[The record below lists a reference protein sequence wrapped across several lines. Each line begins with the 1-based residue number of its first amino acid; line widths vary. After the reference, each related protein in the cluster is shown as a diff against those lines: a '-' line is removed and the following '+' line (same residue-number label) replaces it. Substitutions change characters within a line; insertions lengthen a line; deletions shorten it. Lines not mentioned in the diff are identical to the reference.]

1 MMPPNRKMKKPP
13 RVGEWL
19 FSRMTAYADHYASL
33 GDLEEDYRKMLEAHG
48 RFKARFWYWTQ
59 VCIAI
64 PKYITHGLYWRITM
78 LQNYLKVALRNIQKH
93 KSYSIINILGLA
105 LGMACCI
112 LIFLWVQDELSF
124 DTFHQNKND
133 IYRVVGDWERN
144 NWKGF
149 EGTPSPLAPAIIEE
163 IPEIVKAVRVA
174 EHSRKVFKYGDKVF
188 YEERGIIA
196 DPALFEIFTFPF
208 LKGHP
213 TFTQPQDMVISESMA
228 QKYFGS
234 EVPIGKHV
242 EIDGRLATITGV
254 FEDCPQ
260 NSHLQFDFVS
270 SFEFIDDLSGY
281 GTGWGSFN
289 FVTYVLLQKERDI
302 KSLGEKITAL
312 ALRKECP
319 QVSRGVHFRLQ
330 ELSRV
335 HLDARDYQRT
345 AHVWG
350 SSSQVYLFSLIA
362 VLVLLIACVNF
373 MNLST
378 ARSSIRAREVGM
390 RKTVGACRHQIIKQ
404 FFGESILLSVIAGLF
419 ALVMVILLLP
429 KFNDLSGK
437 RLSVEFSNVG
447 IILGYVVIVLMT
459 GVVAGSYPAFF
470 LSSFRPIVVLK
481 EAVQSGRRGAAFRRV
496 LVVFQFTLSILLII
510 GTTII
515 YRQLHFIRHKELGFD
530 KDNIV
535 FIPIKENL
543 GDKYETV
550 KAELLRN
557 PDILSVSASWNYLTS
572 TWRNSGW
579 RWEGRDPDRQEHVD
593 IILCGVDFDF
603 FETLDLQMVE
613 GRSFSG
619 RYADDGNMLSVIFN
633 QSAIREMGLENPVGK
648 WFILDDDKPA
658 NIIGVVKDVH
668 FQSLR
673 RKIHPRVF
681 FIYDMSKAT
690 QEGIILIKIKGN
702 RITPALAAIKGVWED
717 FNPISPFEYR
727 FLDEAYDELYR
738 KEQRVGTV
746 LNYFTSLAIIISCLG
761 LFGLASF
768 MAERRTKEI
777 GIRKVLGAPV
787 MGIVVLLSKEFT
799 RWIIVSNLIA
809 WPVGYFAGKKLLQT
823 FAYKIHLGP
832 DIFILS
838 GLAALFM
845 AVVTV
850 SFHAFRVARANPV
863 NALKYE

>member
-1 MMPPNRKMKKPP
+1 MNKKNRQHPPLIAETLLRAFLPVREKTD
-13 RVGEWL
+13 L
-19 FSRMTAYADHYASL
+19 L
-33 GDLEEDYRKMLEAHG
+33 GDYEEYYKEVADARG
-48 RFKARFWYWTQ
+48 RFIADLWYWMQ
-59 VCIAI
+59 VCLAI
-64 PKYITHGLYWRITM
+64 PKYLTLSVYWRIAM
-78 LQNYLKVALRNIQKH
+78 LQNYLKIALRHIQKH

-124 DTFHQNKND
+124 DTFHQNKDN
-133 IYRVVGDWERN
+133 IYRIVGDWERN

-149 EGTPSPLAPAIIEE
+149 EGTPSPLAPAMAQE

-174 EHSRKVFKYGDKVF
+174 DHSRKVFKYGDKVF
-188 YEERGIIA
+188 YEEKGIIA

-213 TFTQPQDMVISESMA
+213 TFTQPQDIVISESMA

-234 EVPIGKHV
+234 EDPIGKHV

-270 SFEFIDDLSGY
+270 SFEFIGDLSGY

-289 FVTYVLLQKERDI
+289 FVTYILLQQERNV
-302 KSLGEKITAL
+302 KLLSEKITEL

-319 QVSRGVHFRLQ
+319 QVTRGVHFRLQ
-330 ELSRV
+330 ELSKV
-335 HLDARDYQRT
+335 HLDGRDYQRT

-350 SSSQVYLFSLIA
+350 SSSQVYLFSIIA
-362 VLVLLIACVNF
+362 VFVLLIACVNF

-390 RKTVGACRHQIIKQ
+390 RKTVGAYRHQIIRQ

-419 ALVMVILLLP
+419 ALAMVILLLP
-429 KFNDLSGK
+429 SFNDLSGK
-437 RLSVEFSNVG
+437 RLSLEFSNVG
-447 IILGYVVIVLMT
+447 IMLGYVIIVLMT
-459 GVVAGSYPAFF
+459 GVVAGSYPALL
-470 LSSFRPIVVLK
+470 LSSFRPVVVLK
-481 EAVQSGRRGAAFRRV
+481 EAVQSGKRGAAFRRV

-515 YRQLHFIRHKELGFD
+515 YRQLHFVRHKELGFD

-535 FIPIKENL
+535 FIPVKENL
-543 GDKYETV
+543 GEKYETV
-550 KAELLRN
+550 KSELLRN

-579 RWEGRDPDRQEHVD
+579 RWEGRDPDRDEQVD

-613 GRSFSG
+613 GRSFSN
-619 RYADDGNMLSVIFN
+619 RFADDGNMLSVIFN
-633 QSAIREMGLENPVGK
+633 QSAIHEMGLKNPVGK
-648 WFILDDDKPA
+648 WFILDDDEHA
-658 NIIGVVKDVH
+658 NIVGVVKDVH

-702 RITPALAAIKGVWED
+702 RIPQALAAIKGVWED

-787 MGIVVLLSKEFT
+787 IGIIVLLSKEFT

-832 DIFILS
+832 DIFLLS

-850 SFHAFRVARANPV
+850 SFQAFRAARSNPV

>member
-1 MMPPNRKMKKPP
+1 
-13 RVGEWL
+13 
-19 FSRMTAYADHYASL
+19 
-33 GDLEEDYRKMLEAHG
+33 
-48 RFKARFWYWTQ
+48 
-59 VCIAI
+59 
-64 PKYITHGLYWRITM
+64 
-78 LQNYLKVALRNIQKH
+78 
-93 KSYSIINILGLA
+93 
-105 LGMACCI
+105 
-112 LIFLWVQDELSF
+112 
-124 DTFHQNKND
+124 
-133 IYRVVGDWERN
+133 
-144 NWKGF
+144 
-149 EGTPSPLAPAIIEE
+149 
-163 IPEIVKAVRVA
+163 
-174 EHSRKVFKYGDKVF
+174 
-188 YEERGIIA
+188 
-196 DPALFEIFTFPF
+196 
-208 LKGHP
+208 
-213 TFTQPQDMVISESMA
+213 MA

-234 EVPIGKHV
+234 EDPIGKHV

-254 FEDCPQ
+254 FEDCPK

-270 SFEFIDDLSGY
+270 SFEFIGDLSRY

-289 FVTYVLLQKERDI
+289 FVTYVLVQQDRDV
-302 KSLGEKITAL
+302 KLLGEKLTEL
-312 ALRKECP
+312 AMRKECP
-319 QVSRGVHFRLQ
+319 QVTGGVHFRLQ
-330 ELSRV
+330 ELSKV

-350 SSSQVYLFSLIA
+350 SSSQVYLFSIIA

-378 ARSSIRAREVGM
+378 ARSSIRAREIGM
-390 RKTVGACRHQIIKQ
+390 RKTVGANRHQIVKQ
-404 FFGESILLSVIAGLF
+404 FFGESLLLSVIAGLV
-419 ALVMVILLLP
+419 ALAMVALLLP
-429 KFNDLSGK
+429 NFNNLSGK
-437 RLSVEFSNVG
+437 RLSLEFSNVR
-447 IILGYVVIVLMT
+447 IILGYVIIVLMT
-459 GVVAGSYPAFF
+459 GVVAGSYPALF
-470 LSSFRPIVVLK
+470 LSSFRPVVVLK

-515 YRQLHFIRHKELGFD
+515 YRQLHFVRHKELGFD

-535 FIPIKENL
+535 FIPVKENL

-550 KAELLRN
+550 KSELLRN
-557 PDILSVSASWNYLTS
+557 PDILSISASWNYLTS

-579 RWEGRDPDRQEHVD
+579 RWEGRDPDRDEQID

-613 GRSFSG
+613 GRSFSE
-619 RYADDGNMLSVIFN
+619 RFADDGNMLSVIFN

-648 WFILDDDKPA
+648 WFILDDDEHA
-658 NIIGVVKDVH
+658 NIVGVVKDVH

-702 RITPALAAIKGVWED
+702 RIPQALAAIKGVWED
-717 FNPISPFEYR
+717 FNLISPFEYR

-777 GIRKVLGAPV
+777 DIRKVLGAPV

-832 DIFILS
+832 DIFLLS
-838 GLAALFM
+838 GLVALFM

-850 SFHAFRVARANPV
+850 SFQAFRVARSNPV